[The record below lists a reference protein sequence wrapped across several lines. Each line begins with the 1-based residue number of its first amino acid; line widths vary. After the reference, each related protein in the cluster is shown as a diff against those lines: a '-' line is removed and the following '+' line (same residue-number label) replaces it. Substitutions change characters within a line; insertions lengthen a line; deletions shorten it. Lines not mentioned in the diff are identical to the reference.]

1 MRRSGEVTG
10 WAFVAEVDGVPHA
23 GLAVGQAGLGP
34 FTGAGPGGSLYT
46 RAHVRGLAPLA
57 SLDEL
62 PFTDPVDARWCVHRD
77 AEGAVAVLG
86 PGGLDLAYDLQLDL
100 PSGWLMAAAG
110 TGAVVL
116 VVSHVL
122 PAGDDMVG
130 VLTDETRRGMV
141 CAGRVRFGPPGYGV
155 TGHGVAGHGAA
166 GHGVAG
172 APTLTYVLDPVSVL
186 SELVLHVRDGVLS
199 LDAAVAR
206 ARGMER
212 ARRAAEAALE
222 PEGRSASQ
230 GTSRLSAGAMLNLL
244 TAEASRSREAPPELL
259 HLYWRLTA
267 EVAEECGAETVWREA
282 ALRTVESAAPV
293 LAQRP
298 DRSVFEDAD
307 ALAGRL
313 IERLEGSS
321 DGSPDGSS
329 GGSPGGWADDSLG
342 GRRGD
347 SPDPVAPALLAA
359 ARLRLALLGPED
371 LGGDTYAGGEG
382 SVRAAQLAVDLYRSP
397 LYRPGPGG
405 EWPLRFD
412 ARLRAEAGHLLARA
426 AERDDRESGPGSALR
441 PAILAALAQVLAEDG
456 GGEGVGARQHRG
468 AEGVEARGGGVGVQ
482 QGGGAEDVGAGQGG
496 GADRGGESVGARQ
509 VGGAEG
515 VEARGGG
522 VGGVGVRGG
531 GVEARQGVPLGGG
544 VDPETARAAFDAL
557 YDAPGTA
564 PPDLLLFLLR
574 AVPDTPPAY
583 VDAVRERVFGSDVP
597 AFLAAYGAAVA
608 ARTADQGLNLAR
620 ERADLPLLRAALDWA
635 GRLPFAQGPAHRRQ
649 QTEARLHALPD
660 DPTECPGPDR
670 DPRPLPDPLP
680 ADWSPA
686 QRSAALLHA
695 AAHARARRQPAA
707 GEALLRRSGRGSG
720 SEARLLTA
728 DLYRQAVEIGEPV
741 SDRVPFPWG
750 HSLYAALS
758 YASLD
763 QQDLAQACLL
773 PVLQDLPN
781 LSGDALKSA
790 VYAIIVDVPNFDTS
804 GAPALG
810 EVLRDLVHAAVWQVT
825 VEIETLPVALMLGLH
840 QAGKGA
846 EAGAWRRIGGPITR
860 PAHIENYVAVLRA
873 VEDPTASGGGATA
886 NLLNALDAP
895 DAYDAPDTY
904 DTGDAYDAGGAD
916 PGAESRDDDR
926 YVRNLRRRISAF
938 VDDELRARSAAFVD
952 DRYLWARTGE
962 LLDERSVLLT
972 WFLPTAVNGAA
983 VLLAVTREGSAITVQ
998 LGDVEGGVPENAAA
1012 YADRPPVADLVEA
1025 VRGEVE
1031 RDPLF
1036 GDVTPE
1042 GHRLL
1047 TGHELPLP
1055 TGNQWAAWRDRGK
1068 DRLLLWPHGALHYL
1082 PVALCSADADGHG
1095 GDGHGRL
1102 IADDWTVTTIAGLES
1117 LVPLDV
1123 PVRPRRT
1130 AVLASATGGVP
1141 YGLPAEPALDEHAR
1155 AVAAAVGGV
1164 AVTGPAATR
1173 ARLLA
1178 ELATADVVHL
1188 AVHGTLDRDAPW
1200 LHCLH
1205 LAPDE
1210 DDDGRVFA
1218 HDFLE
1223 HDLSGVRLVT
1233 LAACESALGR
1243 FDRADNVRGVPAALI
1258 TAGVQAVVG
1267 CLWAVRPE
1275 PAAYFYHHLHER
1287 AAQGESAERAFR
1299 AAQNATRARYPHYR
1313 DWGAFT
1319 FFRGRS
1325 EPLRDGN
1332 EGAAA

>member
-86 PGGLDLAYDLQLDL
+86 PDGLDLAHDLQLDL
-100 PSGWLMAAAG
+100 SVGWLMAATG

-155 TGHGVAGHGAA
+155 TGHGVAGHGAV
-166 GHGVAG
+166 GRGVAG

-222 PEGRSASQ
+222 PERWSASR
-230 GTSRLSAGAMLNLL
+230 GTSRLSAGAMLDLL

-298 DRSVFEDAD
+298 DRSVFEGAD

-321 DGSPDGSS
+321 DGPPDGSS
-329 GGSPGGWADDSLG
+329 RGSADDSPG

-371 LGGDTYAGGEG
+371 LGGDAYAGGEG

-397 LYRPGPGG
+397 LYRPRPGG

-412 ARLRAEAGHLLARA
+412 ARLRAEAGSLLARA
-426 AERDDRESGPGSALR
+426 ADRDDRNDRESGPGSALR
-441 PAILAALAQVLAEDG
+441 PALLAALAQVLAEDG
-456 GGEGVGARQHRG
+456 G
-468 AEGVEARGGGVGVQ
+468 
-482 QGGGAEDVGAGQGG
+482 VGAGQG
-496 GADRGGESVGARQ
+496 VGM
-509 VGGAEG
+509 
-515 VEARGGG
+515 
-522 VGGVGVRGG
+522 
-531 GVEARQGVPLGGG
+531 QGVPLGGG

-557 YDAPGTA
+557 YEAPGAA

-574 AVPDTPPAY
+574 AVPDTPAAY

-649 QTEARLHALPD
+649 QTEARLHALPA

-707 GEALLRRSGRGSG
+707 GEALLRRAGRRSGP
-720 SEARLLTA
+720 EARLLTA

-773 PVLQDLPN
+773 PVLQELPN

-873 VEDPTASGGGATA
+873 VEDPTAAGGGATA

-904 DTGDAYDAGGAD
+904 DTGDAYDAGDEG

-926 YVRNLRRRISAF
+926 YVRNLRRRVSAF
-938 VDDELRARSAAFVD
+938 VDDELRSRSAAFVD
-952 DRYLWARTGE
+952 DQYLWARTGE

-998 LGDVEGGVPENAAA
+998 LGDAEGGVPENAAA
-1012 YADRPPVADLVEA
+1012 YADRHPVADLVEA
-1025 VRGEVE
+1025 VREEVE

-1036 GDVTPE
+1036 GDVAPE
-1042 GHRLL
+1042 GRRLL

-1055 TGNQWAAWRDRGK
+1055 TGEQWAAWRDRGK

-1082 PVALCSADADGHG
+1082 PVALCSADADADADGHGHG

-1275 PAAYFYHHLHER
+1275 PAAHFYHHLHER
-1287 AAQGESAERAFR
+1287 AALGESAERAFR
-1299 AAQNATRARYPHYR
+1299 AAQNATRDRYPHYR

-1319 FFRGRS
+1319 FLRGRS

>member
-1 MRRSGEVTG
+1 MTRRTVS
-10 WAFVAEVDGVPHA
+10 W
-23 GLAVGQAGLGP
+23 
-34 FTGAGPGGSLYT
+34 
-46 RAHVRGLAPLA
+46 
-57 SLDEL
+57 
-62 PFTDPVDARWCVHRD
+62 
-77 AEGAVAVLG
+77 AVLR
-86 PGGLDLAYDLQLDL
+86 
-100 PSGWLMAAAG
+100 
-110 TGAVVL
+110 T
-116 VVSHVL
+116 
-122 PAGDDMVG
+122 
-130 VLTDETRRGMV
+130 T
-141 CAGRVRFGPPGYGV
+141 AGRLPG
-155 TGHGVAGHGAA
+155 
-166 GHGVAG
+166 
-172 APTLTYVLDPVSVL
+172 
-186 SELVLHVRDGVLS
+186 R
-199 LDAAVAR
+199 
-206 ARGMER
+206 
-212 ARRAAEAALE
+212 
-222 PEGRSASQ
+222 
-230 GTSRLSAGAMLNLL
+230 
-244 TAEASRSREAPPELL
+244 
-259 HLYWRLTA
+259 
-267 EVAEECGAETVWREA
+267 
-282 ALRTVESAAPV
+282 
-293 LAQRP
+293 
-298 DRSVFEDAD
+298 
-307 ALAGRL
+307 LAGRL
-313 IERLEGSS
+313 PGRLAG
-321 DGSPDGSS
+321 
-329 GGSPGGWADDSLG
+329 PG
-342 GRRGD
+342 
-347 SPDPVAPALLAA
+347 APALLAA
-359 ARLRLALLGPED
+359 ARLRLALLGPEY
-371 LGGDTYAGGEG
+371 LGGDAYAGGEG
-382 SVRAAQLAVDLYRSP
+382 TVRAAQLAVDLYRSP
-397 LYRPGPGG
+397 PHRPGPGG
-405 EWPLRFD
+405 VAVAVR
-412 ARLRAEAGHLLARA
+412 RAPGGGGSLLSRA
-426 AERDDRESGPGSALR
+426 TAWDDRESGPGSALR
-441 PAILAALAQVLAEDG
+441 PAILAALAQVLAEG
-456 GGEGVGARQHRG
+456 GGGGRHRRAAGRRRGGRRG
-468 AEGVEARGGGVGVQ
+468 AGRRRRGIGVRPGGGS
-482 QGGGAEDVGAGQGG
+482 EDVGVRQG
-496 GADRGGESVGARQ
+496 RGSG
-509 VGGAEG
+509 GGAEG
-515 VEARGGG
+515 VG
-522 VGGVGVRGG
+522 VQD
-531 GVEARQGVPLGGG
+531 APFGGG
-544 VDPETARAAFDAL
+544 VDRETARAAFDAL
-557 YDAPGTA
+557 YEAPGAA

-574 AVPDTPPAY
+574 AVPDAPAAF

-597 AFLAAYGAAVA
+597 AFLAAYGGAVA

-635 GRLPFAQGPAHRRQ
+635 GQLPFAQGPAHRRQ

-686 QRSAALLHA
+686 QCSAALLHA
-695 AAHARARRQPAA
+695 AAHARERRQPALGA
-707 GEALLRRSGRGSG
+707 ALLRRAGRGSG
-720 SEARLLTA
+720 PEVRLLTA
-728 DLYRQAVEIGEPV
+728 DLYRQAVETGEPV
-741 SDRVPFPWG
+741 SDHVPFPWG

-781 LSGDALKSA
+781 LSGDALKDV
-790 VYAIIVDVPNFDTS
+790 VYAIVVDVPNFDTS

-825 VEIETLPVALMLGLH
+825 LGIETLPVALMLGLH
-840 QAGKGA
+840 QAGKGP

-860 PAHIENYVAVLRA
+860 PAPIENYVALLRA
-873 VEDPTASGGGATA
+873 VEDPTAAGGGATA
-886 NLLNALDAP
+886 NLLNAMDAP
-895 DAYDAPDTY
+895 DADDAPDTY
-904 DTGDAYDAGGAD
+904 DAPDTDGAD
-916 PGAESRDDDR
+916 GSDLGEASHEDDR
-926 YVRNLRRRISAF
+926 YVRNLRRRISSLI
-938 VDDELRARSAAFVD
+938 DDELRARSAAFVD
-952 DRYLWARTGE
+952 DQYLWARTGD

-998 LGDVEGGVPENAAA
+998 LGDAEDGVPENAEA
-1012 YADRPPVADLVEA
+1012 YADRHPVADLVEA
-1025 VRGEVE
+1025 VREEVE

-1042 GHRLL
+1042 GRRLL

-1055 TGNQWAAWRDRGK
+1055 TGDQWAAWRGRGK

-1082 PVALCSADADGHG
+1082 PVALCSADGDA
-1095 GDGHGRL
+1095 DGHGRL

-1141 YGLPAEPALDEHAR
+1141 YGLPAEAALDEHAR

-1173 ARLLA
+1173 ARLFT

-1218 HDFLE
+1218 DFLE

-1258 TAGVQAVVG
+1258 TAGVRAVVG

-1287 AAQGESAERAFR
+1287 AAEGESAERAFR

-1319 FFRGRS
+1319 FLRGRS
-1325 EPLRDGN
+1325 EMLRDGNEPLRDGSESLRDGSESLRDGN
-1332 EGAAA
+1332 ESLRDGSEGAAA

>member
-10 WAFVAEVDGVPHA
+10 WAFLAEVDGVPHA
-23 GLAVGQAGLGP
+23 GVAVGQAGLGP

-62 PFTDPVDARWCVHRD
+62 PFTDPVDARWRVHRD

-86 PGGLDLAYDLQLDL
+86 PGGLDLAYDLHLDL
-100 PSGWLMAAAG
+100 PPGWLETATGA
-110 TGAVVL
+110 GAVVL

-122 PAGDDMVG
+122 PAGDDMAG
-130 VLTDETRRGMV
+130 VLTDETWRGTV
-141 CAGRVRFGPPGYGV
+141 CAGRVRFGPPGPEA
-155 TGHGVAGHGAA
+155 TGP
-166 GHGVAG
+166 
-172 APTLTYVLDPVSVL
+172 PTATYVFDPVSVL

-199 LDAAVAR
+199 LDAAGAR

-212 ARRAAEAALE
+212 TRRAAQAALE
-222 PEGRSASQ
+222 PEGRLASQ
-230 GTSRLSAGAMLNLL
+230 RASGLSAGAMLDLL
-244 TAEASRSREAPPELL
+244 TAEASRSRGAPPELL

-267 EVAEECGAETVWREA
+267 EVAEECGAESVWRKA
-282 ALRTVESAAPV
+282 ALRTVENAAPV

-298 DRSVFEDAD
+298 GSSVFEDAD

-313 IERLEGSS
+313 IERLEASRGGSPGDSADGFLGGSS
-321 DGSPDGSS
+321 DDPPDDSS
-329 GGSPGGWADDSLG
+329 GGSPDL
-342 GRRGD
+342 
-347 SPDPVAPALLAA
+347 VAPALLAA

-371 LGGDTYAGGEG
+371 LGGDAYAGGEG
-382 SVRAAQLAVDLYRSP
+382 TVRAAQLAVDLYRSP
-397 LYRPGPGG
+397 PHRPGSGG

-412 ARLRAEAGHLLARA
+412 ARLRAEAGSLLSRA
-426 AERDDRESGPGSALR
+426 TAWDDRESGPGSALR
-441 PAILAALAQVLAEDG
+441 PALLAALAQVLAADG
-456 GGEGVGARQHRG
+456 GGEGIGARQG
-468 AEGVEARGGGVGVQ
+468 GGPEGVEV
-482 QGGGAEDVGAGQGG
+482 
-496 GADRGGESVGARQ
+496 
-509 VGGAEG
+509 
-515 VEARGGG
+515 RGGG
-522 VGGVGVRGG
+522 VGGIGVQQDGGLEDVGVRQGG
-531 GVEARQGVPLGGG
+531 GPEGVGVQDAPFGGG

-557 YDAPGTA
+557 YEAPGAA

-574 AVPDTPPAY
+574 AVPDAPAAF

-597 AFLAAYGAAVA
+597 AFLAAYGGAVA
-608 ARTADQGLNLAR
+608 ARTADQGLNLGR

-635 GRLPFAQGPAHRRQ
+635 GQLPFSQGPAHRRQ
-649 QTEARLHALPD
+649 QTEARLHVLPD

-695 AAHARARRQPAA
+695 AAHARQRRQPALGA
-707 GEALLRRSGRGSG
+707 ALLRRAGRRGSG
-720 SEARLLTA
+720 PEVRLLTA
-728 DLYRQAVEIGEPV
+728 DLYRQAVETGEPV
-741 SDRVPFPWG
+741 SDHVPFPWG

-781 LSGDALKSA
+781 LSGDALKDV
-790 VYAIIVDVPNFDTS
+790 VYAIVVDVPNFDTS

-825 VEIETLPVALMLGLH
+825 LGIETLPVALMLGLH
-840 QAGKGA
+840 QAGKGP

-860 PAHIENYVAVLRA
+860 PAPIENYVALLRA
-873 VEDPTASGGGATA
+873 VEDPTAAGGGATA
-886 NLLNALDAP
+886 NLLNAM
-895 DAYDAPDTY
+895 DAPDTY
-904 DTGDAYDAGGAD
+904 EAYDADLGEASH
-916 PGAESRDDDR
+916 EDDR
-926 YVRNLRRRISAF
+926 YVRNLRRRISSLI
-938 VDDELRARSAAFVD
+938 DDELRARSAAFVD
-952 DRYLWARTGE
+952 DQYLWARTGD

-998 LGDVEGGVPENAAA
+998 LGDAEDGVPENAET
-1012 YADRPPVADLVEA
+1012 YADRHPVADLVEA
-1025 VRGEVE
+1025 VREEVE

-1042 GHRLL
+1042 GRRLL

-1055 TGNQWAAWRDRGK
+1055 TADQWAAWRGRGK

-1082 PVALCSADADGHG
+1082 PVALCSADGDA
-1095 GDGHGRL
+1095 DGHGRL

-1173 ARLLA
+1173 ARLFT

-1258 TAGVQAVVG
+1258 TAGVRAVVG

-1287 AAQGESAERAFR
+1287 AAEEESAERAFR

-1319 FFRGRS
+1319 FLRGRS
-1325 EPLRDGN
+1325 GIRRDGSESLRDGS
-1332 EGAAA
+1332 EEAAA